1 MNKKLSAKKQISHK
15 VVIFWSMISFVTLA
29 FVVAIII
36 MFVNAQSTRSINDI
50 RNLYEEEVFQQEG
63 SYYVYVYSKI
73 GITDEQ
79 AELDKASDLEEL
91 IVTYMTYAKR
101 HSNARR
107 IYGMNVDSFRN
118 NSAVFRSGSTNVVG
132 SARFSSLKINADD
145 IPILMLIENGKV
157 SKAYL
162 TEKEIRDALDKDM
175 NP

>member
-79 AELDKASDLEEL
+79 ADLEEL

-101 HSNARR
+101 HSNAKR

>member
-79 AELDKASDLEEL
+79 ADLEEL

-118 NSAVFRSGSTNVVG
+118 KSAVFMSGSTNVVG

>member
-79 AELDKASDLEEL
+79 ADLEEL

-118 NSAVFRSGSTNVVG
+118 KSAVFWSGSTNVVG
-132 SARFSSLKINADD
+132 SARFSGLRINADD

>member
-79 AELDKASDLEEL
+79 ADLEEL

-118 NSAVFRSGSTNVVG
+118 KSAVFMSGSTNVVG
-132 SARFSSLKINADD
+132 SARFSGLRINADD

>member
-79 AELDKASDLEEL
+79 ADLEEL

-101 HSNARR
+101 HSNAKR

-118 NSAVFRSGSTNVVG
+118 KSAVFMSGSTNVVG

>member
-79 AELDKASDLEEL
+79 ADLEEL

-118 NSAVFRSGSTNVVG
+118 KSAVFMSGSTNVVG
-132 SARFSSLKINADD
+132 SARFSSLRINADD